1 MGMTRDID
9 TTLIHSGRDPE
20 RQHGLVNPPV
30 THGSTV
36 LFPSLDALETSDHAP
51 FEGVN
56 YGRIGTPIVQAFETA
71 VAELEGGY
79 RAVAF
84 ESGVAAITTAL
95 TAFTKAGDHI
105 LVADSV
111 YGPTRRYC
119 SQTLS
124 RYGVTTEF
132 YDPRIGGG
140 IASLIRP
147 ETTLVFTES
156 PGSLTFEVQD
166 VPAIAAAA
174 RARGVKVLM
183 DNTWATPL
191 NFRALDHG
199 VDVSIHSGTK
209 YLVGHAD
216 AMSGVAVCA
225 EDAWLPLKRAAV
237 ALGHCPGPDD
247 AFLAL
252 RGLRTLSVRLARHQE
267 SALILAERL
276 AGRPEVTRVIHPA
289 RPDHPD
295 HALWKRDFKGSSGLF
310 AFALRP
316 APRAAVAAMVDGMRL
331 FGLGYSWGGY
341 ESLLLPVHPRGSRTA
356 VPWTDPGPLMRVHA
370 GLENVDDLMADLED
384 GFRRFN
390 AAL

>member
-1 MGMTRDID
+1 MTRDID
-9 TTLIHSGRDPE
+9 TTLIHTGRDPE

-36 LFPSLDALETSDHAP
+36 LFPSLDALEASDRAP
-51 FEGVN
+51 FDGVN
-56 YGRIGTPIVQAFETA
+56 YGRIGTPIVQALETA
-71 VAELEGGY
+71 VAELEGGT

-111 YGPTRRYC
+111 YGPTRRFC
-119 SQTLS
+119 VQTLA

-132 YDPRIGGG
+132 YDPRIGAG
-140 IASLIRP
+140 IAALIRP

-166 VPAIAAAA
+166 VPAIATAAH
-174 RARGVKVLM
+174 ARGLKVLM

-191 NFRALDHG
+191 YFRAFDHG

-216 AMSGVAVCA
+216 TMSGVAVCT
-225 EDAWLPLKRAAV
+225 EDAWLPVKRAAV

-252 RGLRTLSVRLARHQE
+252 RGLRTLSVRLARHRD
-267 SALILAERL
+267 SALALAEWL
-276 AGRPEVTRVIHPA
+276 AGRSEVTRVIHPA

-295 HALWKRDFKGSSGLF
+295 HALWKRDFTGSSGLF
-310 AFALRP
+310 AFTLKP
-316 APRAAVAAMVDGMRL
+316 APRAAIAAMVDGMAL

-341 ESLLLPVHPRGSRTA
+341 ESLLLPVHPQGSRTV
-356 VPWTDPGPLMRVHA
+356 VPWTDPGPLMRLHA
-370 GLENVDDLMADLED
+370 GLENVNDLIADLED
-384 GFRRFN
+384 GFRRFT
-390 AAL
+390 AAI

>member
-1 MGMTRDID
+1 MAREVD
-9 TTLIHSGRDPE
+9 TTLVQVGRDPA
-20 RQHGLVNPPV
+20 RQHGLVNPPI

-36 LFPSLDALETSDHAP
+36 VFPSLDALEASDRAP

-56 YGRIGTPIVQAFETA
+56 YGRIGTPIIQALETA
-71 VAELEGGY
+71 VAELEGGH
-79 RAVAF
+79 RAVAV

-95 TAFTKAGDHI
+95 TAFAAAGDHI
-105 LVADSV
+105 LVADNV
-111 YGPTRRYC
+111 YGPTRRFC
-119 SQTLS
+119 VQTLS
-124 RYGVTTEF
+124 RLGVTCEF
-132 YDPRIGGG
+132 YDPRIGAG
-140 IASLIRP
+140 IAALIRP
-147 ETTLVFTES
+147 ETTLIFTES

-166 VPAIAAAA
+166 IPAIVAAA
-174 RARGVKVLM
+174 RVRGVKVLI

-191 NFRALDHG
+191 FFKPLEHG

-216 AMSGVAVCA
+216 TMSGLLACA
-225 EDAWLPLKRAAV
+225 EGAWLPVKRTAV
-237 ALGHCPGPDD
+237 AFGHCPGPDD

-267 SALILAERL
+267 SALALAEWL

-310 AFALRP
+310 AFTLKP
-316 APRAAVAAMVDGMRL
+316 APRAAVAAMVDGMEL

-341 ESLLLPVHPRGSRTA
+341 ESLLLPVHPEGSRTA
-356 VPWTDPGPLMRVHA
+356 VPWTEPGPLMRLHA
-370 GLENVDDLMADLED
+370 GLENVDDLIADLTG
-384 GFRRFN
+384 GFRRLS

>member
-1 MGMTRDID
+1 MAREVD
-9 TTLIHSGRDPE
+9 TTLVQVGRDPA
-20 RQHGLVNPPV
+20 RQHGLVNPPI

-36 LFPSLDALETSDHAP
+36 VFPSLDALEASDRAP

-56 YGRIGTPIVQAFETA
+56 YGRIGTPIIQALETA
-71 VAELEGGY
+71 VAELEGGH
-79 RAVAF
+79 RAVAV

-95 TAFTKAGDHI
+95 TAFAAAGDHI

-111 YGPTRRYC
+111 YGPTRRFC
-119 SQTLS
+119 VQTLS
-124 RYGVTTEF
+124 RLGVTCEF
-132 YDPRIGGG
+132 YDPRIGAG
-140 IASLIRP
+140 IAALIRP
-147 ETTLVFTES
+147 ETTLIFTES

-166 VPAIAAAA
+166 IPAIVAAA
-174 RARGVKVLM
+174 RVRGVKVLI

-191 NFRALDHG
+191 FFKPLEHG

-216 AMSGVAVCA
+216 TMSGLLACA
-225 EDAWLPLKRAAV
+225 EGAWLPVKRTAV
-237 ALGHCPGPDD
+237 AFGHCPGPDD

-267 SALILAERL
+267 SALALAEWL

-310 AFALRP
+310 AFTLKP
-316 APRAAVAAMVDGMRL
+316 APRAAVAAMVDGMEL

-341 ESLLLPVHPRGSRTA
+341 ESLLLPVHPEGSRTA
-356 VPWTDPGPLMRVHA
+356 VPWTEPGPLMRLHA
-370 GLENVDDLMADLED
+370 GLENVDDLIADLTG
-384 GFRRFN
+384 GFRRLS

>member
-1 MGMTRDID
+1 MTRDID
-9 TTLIHSGRDPE
+9 TTLILTGRDPE

-36 LFPSLDALETSDHAP
+36 LFPSLDALEASDRAP
-51 FEGVN
+51 FDGVN
-56 YGRIGTPIVQAFETA
+56 YGRIGTPIVQALETA
-71 VAELEGGY
+71 VAELEGGT

-95 TAFTKAGDHI
+95 CAFTKAGDHI

-111 YGPTRRYC
+111 YGPTRRFC
-119 SQTLS
+119 HQTLA

-132 YDPRIGGG
+132 YDPRIGAG
-140 IASLIRP
+140 IAALIRP

-166 VPAIAAAA
+166 VPAIATAAH
-174 RARGVKVLM
+174 ARGLKVLM

-191 NFRALDHG
+191 FFRALDHG

-216 AMSGVAVCA
+216 TMSGVAVCT
-225 EDAWLPLKRAAV
+225 EDAWLPVKRAAV
-237 ALGHCPGPDD
+237 VAGHCPGPDD
-247 AFLAL
+247 AFLTL
-252 RGLRTLSVRLARHQE
+252 RGLRTLSVRLARHRE
-267 SALILAERL
+267 SALALAEWL
-276 AGRPEVTRVIHPA
+276 AGRSEVTRVIHPG

-295 HALWKRDFKGSSGLF
+295 HALWKRDFTGSSGLF
-310 AFALRP
+310 AFTLKP
-316 APRAAVAAMVDGMRL
+316 APRAAIAAMVDGMAL

-341 ESLLLPVHPRGSRTA
+341 ESLLLPVHPQGSRTV
-356 VPWTDPGPLMRVHA
+356 VPWTDPGPLMRLHA
-370 GLENVDDLMADLED
+370 GLENVDDLIADLED

-390 AAL
+390 AAI